1 MTTLMPMRP
10 EVFSSFAAK
19 TVVSYADDNVTA
31 GRWPPEGALAR
42 SRTDFEH
49 LLPQGLG
56 TPDHYLYEI
65 RDETLEETTGFI
77 WFAVV
82 GSAISRSG
90 YIYNI
95 QIAPEFRGRGHA
107 KAALELIERV
117 AVARAVSRIDLH
129 VFSFNAGAQAL
140 YRSLG
145 YGITGMNMV
154 KSLRPNGA

>member
-1 MTTLMPMRP
+1 MRP

-19 TVVSYADDNVTA
+19 SVASYADDNVRA

-42 SRTDFEH
+42 SQADFAH
-49 LLPQGLG
+49 LLPQGLE

-65 RDETLEETTGFI
+65 RDEALEETIGFI

-82 GSAISRSG
+82 GNAVYRSG

-95 QIAPEFRGRGHA
+95 QIAPVFRGRGYA
-107 KAALELIERV
+107 KAALELIEKI
-117 AVARAVSRIDLH
+117 AVAKAISKIDLH
-129 VFSFNAGAQAL
+129 VFGFNVGAQAL

-154 KSLRPNGA
+154 KSLRTKGA